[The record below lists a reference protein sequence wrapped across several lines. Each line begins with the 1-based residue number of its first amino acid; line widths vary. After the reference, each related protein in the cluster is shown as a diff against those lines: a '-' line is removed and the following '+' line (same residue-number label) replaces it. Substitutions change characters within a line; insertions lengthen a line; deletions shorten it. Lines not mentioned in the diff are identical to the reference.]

1 MRRMTATLIR
11 SIAKKNFSI
20 AAETL
25 KKLPLEQQEDIRS
38 EMRDYLA
45 EQEAKIREEKRNN
58 SYKGF

>member
-1 MRRMTATLIR
+1 MTATLIR